1 MNIEKGNTC
10 KALRDKQGASAQAK
24 EQLKE
29 FNRIK
34 KAILEA
40 LKEDDLTIMQ
50 LAEKLNMSQHDTM
63 YNLLTLVKYGFVA
76 TGEIDD
82 MDEYYTYKIKE
93 QA

>member
-1 MNIEKGNTC
+1 MSIEKGNTC

-34 KAILEA
+34 KSILEA
-40 LKEDDLTIMQ
+40 LKVEDLTIMQ